1 VSAMNHTYRDFSGGY
16 GQGPPSLGSLGNL
29 PKLNFPM
36 FDGENPKPWQS
47 RCEAYFHMYTV
58 DPSVWVQVA
67 YMQFIGPAA
76 RWLQS
81 IEFRLSHISWG
92 EFCHLIQDRFAKNQH
107 QTLLRRLFHI
117 RQMGTVSS
125 YVEEFAQ
132 LIDQLNAYH
141 TMPDP
146 LYYTLKFVEGL
157 KDDIKAVVMLQCPSD
172 FDTATVLAQLQ
183 EEAGD
188 LGKKRDYRKP
198 YSGFQHQAPPPSVGV
213 QASSSKEVKQAST
226 TSSTD
231 NKMAAMYAYRK
242 AQGLCYKCGMTYS
255 RGHRCADTVQLQMV
269 EELWQMVSLPETE
282 MLSSSEADLPLP
294 TPDEN
299 IEVNMMLSQAAVK
312 GISTPRTMRF
322 VGHIGDIDV
331 LSLLDS
337 GSSHTFLTT
346 VVADQLIGVSTMK
359 TPVNVQVA
367 NGSQITCCSEL
378 VDASWSIGGCTFR
391 RHFEC
396 CPCLH
401 MIS

>member
-1 VSAMNHTYRDFSGGY
+1 
-16 GQGPPSLGSLGNL
+16 
-29 PKLNFPM
+29 M
-36 FDGENPKPWQS
+36 FDGENPKLWQS

-58 DPSVWVQVA
+58 DPSLWVQVA
-67 YMQFIGPAA
+67 YMQFTGPAA

-107 QTLLRRLFHI
+107 QSLLRRLFHI

-132 LIDQLNAYH
+132 FIDQLNAYH

-157 KDDIKAVVMLQCPSD
+157 KDDIKAVVMLERPSD
-172 FDTATVLAQLQ
+172 FDTATVLAQLR

-188 LGKKRDYRKP
+188 LGKKRDYKKP
-198 YSGFQHQAPPPSVGV
+198 YSGFQHQAPPPSMGV

-231 NKMAAMYAYRK
+231 NKMTALYAYRK

-282 MLSSSEADLPLP
+282 MSSSSEADLPLP
-294 TPDEN
+294 TPNEN

-312 GISTPRTMRF
+312 GISTPHTMRF

-331 LSLLDS
+331 LALLDS
-337 GSSHTFLTT
+337 GSSHTFLST
-346 VVADQLIGVSTMK
+346 VVADQLTGVSTMK
-359 TPVNVQVA
+359 TLVNVQVA

-378 VDASWSIGGCTFR
+378 VDASWSIGGCPFH
-391 RHFEC
+391 RHFAC